1 MTVLTDVS
9 MTFNF
14 QHRDDSD
21 ETLDYIRDVMAQTL
35 DSLDVE
41 LRNEIFAVLNTTTV
55 DDSSTGYTSMRSLC
69 NQCADTGSS
78 ETQTNSYN
86 RYTVSRNPAVSSSY
100 TRYSF

>member
-21 ETLDYIRDVMAQTL
+21 ETLDYIRDVMVQTL

-55 DDSSTGYTSMRSLC
+55 DDSPAGYTSMRSLC
-69 NQCADTGSS
+69 NQSADTESP
-78 ETQTNSYN
+78 ETQTDGYS
-86 RYTVSRNPAVSSSY
+86 RYSVSRNPAVSSSY